1 MDDMA
6 KIVVT
11 AAAAGLVPSIGGFI
25 AMKVEHAA
33 FKQTLKEHDRRL
45 EANED
50 TIARI
55 DQNTQKTAIAVA
67 QIKGALNIKDGHG

>member
-1 MDDMA
+1 MDDMT
-6 KIVVT
+6 KIIG
-11 AAAAGLVPSIGGFI
+11 AAVAAGLVPSVGGFI

-55 DQNTQKTAIAVA
+55 DQNTQKTALHVA